1 MVEQSSVDG
10 GQAGDSP
17 GARLN
22 RATLVAACLSVA
34 VAQLCLTLPSSINGD
49 IQAAFGASGS
59 QLAWVTSA
67 FILPTAILELNFG
80 LLGDLFGRKR
90 LLVFGALLLAVGNLV
105 DVIAGSIQIMW
116 LGQALAGIGAAA
128 LFPSSLAVVAA
139 GTPEPAARAKAL
151 ARWALSL
158 SIASAIGPLLSG
170 WLGTVASF
178 RVVFVIPMVVGVIV
192 AVVNQFAITDSRAP
206 AGRRLDWPGQIS
218 VAVALFSLLW
228 GILQG
233 SSIGWSAPAVIVA
246 FVIAVVFL
254 VAFVFFEL
262 RSPSPMFK
270 LSLLRIPAFAGAAGV
285 ALVGMLGFI
294 GTAYSVSIRIGVV
307 QHQSSLRTAF
317 PFVLVQV
324 IPLLLA
330 PVLSRLLRQ
339 VNPRWLLIGGLLP
352 LAVGQFW
359 FASLPI
365 SATSL
370 TPLIVPALLLGIGF
384 ILVVSSLTAAAVNAV
399 PVELAGMA
407 SAGTSLVREFGQV
420 LGPAVI
426 SAVLLDTAAS
436 AMGGQFQQAGLTAA
450 QQAEAGGA
458 LKGGGPLAVVSANFG
473 PDTEKIYNAGAL
485 ALQHGL
491 TTGIVVCGI
500 ASLVGAVISF
510 VVIRP
515 AKKAATAAPAQAMAE

>member
-1 MVEQSSVDG
+1 MVEQE
-10 GQAGDSP
+10 ANTSP
-17 GARLN
+17 ALTTK
-22 RATLVAACLSVA
+22 TLVAACLSVA

-49 IQAAFGASGS
+49 IQARFGASGS

-90 LLVFGALLLAVGNLV
+90 LLVYGGYLLAIGNLV
-105 DVIAGSIQIMW
+105 DVIAGSIQVMW
-116 LGQALAGIGAAA
+116 VGQALAGIGAAA
-128 LFPSSLAVVAA
+128 LFPSSLAVIAA
-139 GTPEPAARAKAL
+139 GTPEPGRRARAL

-158 SIASAIGPLLSG
+158 SVASAIGPLLSG
-170 WLGTVASF
+170 WIGTVTSF
-178 RVVFVIPMVVGVIV
+178 KVVFVFPVVIGVLV
-192 AVVNQFAITDSRAP
+192 GVVNQFAVVDSRA
-206 AGRRLDWPGQIS
+206 AEGRKLDWPGQIS

-233 SSIGWSAPAVIVA
+233 SSEGWAAPMVVIA
-246 FVIAVVFL
+246 FVIAAVFL
-254 VAFVFFEL
+254 VLFVWFEL
-262 RSPSPMFK
+262 RSASPMFN
-270 LSLLRIPAFAGAAGV
+270 LGLLRIPAFAGAAGV

-294 GTAYSVSIRIGVV
+294 GTAYSVSIRVGVV

-317 PFVLVQV
+317 PFVLVQC

-330 PVLSRLLRQ
+330 PFLSRLLRQ
-339 VNPRWLLIGGLLP
+339 VNPRWLLTGGLIP

-359 FASLPI
+359 FAALPI
-365 SATSL
+365 TWTSL
-370 TPLIVPALLLGIGF
+370 GALVGPALLLGVGF

-426 SAVLLDTAAS
+426 SAVVIGQAS
-436 AMGGQFQQAGLTAA
+436 AVIGNNLNHAGLTSAQLAA
-450 QQAEAGGA
+450 ANGA
-458 LKGGGPLAVVSANFG
+458 LHGGGPLAVVSANFG
-473 PDTEKIYNAGAL
+473 PATPQIYTAGEQAM
-485 ALQHGL
+485 AHGL
-491 TTGIVVCGI
+491 AIGIVVCGI
-500 ASLVGAVISF
+500 ASVVAAVISA

-515 AKKAATAAPAQAMAE
+515 NASVEIPVAAAIAD